1 MNAPDPEPFAR
12 AAWEAD
18 LPADETPQEAQ
29 TRRNL
34 EALTGQGDTPPAP
47 DPVPLLELPGSLR
60 LALNRATAAARAELE
75 AKRRAALLAQWEADP
90 DGQAAVAAIFER
102 KAADQ
107 ARQLQAIETAMA
119 YTTWDQSCKDPHLT
133 PGGDLRECR
142 RPNHHPG
149 AHASGHSENGTLIFW
164 NAEPRP

>member
-1 MNAPDPEPFAR
+1 VSAPRGAVLQLGDAHPEGR
-12 AAWEAD
+12 
-18 LPADETPQEAQ
+18 
-29 TRRNL
+29 
-34 EALTGQGDTPPAP
+34 
-47 DPVPLLELPGSLR
+47 
-60 LALNRATAAARAELE
+60 
-75 AKRRAALLAQWEADP
+75 
-90 DGQAAVAAIFER
+90 AAVAGILDR

-149 AHASGHSENGTLIFW
+149 AHASGHSENGTLLFW
-164 NAEPRP
+164 NGDKK